1 MKKKLGWLLSII
13 VLVASMLTGVLNVQA
28 DDPTFQYE
36 FLRSGKKLTINQSTL
51 LLDDSLDN
59 KLESVDIALPKDVR
73 LIVDT
78 PDGWEKMESS
88 GSVTY
93 VLKSN
98 KQIDTIRQFLKSL
111 VFEVN
116 TEAPAQI
123 GINLNTTRIVPR
135 NHEDG
140 TTHYY
145 KFVPGNYNWY
155 ESYNLAQK
163 ETYNGLKGYLMTVT
177 SQEENDF
184 IRSSLEMRPG
194 WLGGTRQTKLDGS
207 FINRDSNISETY
219 DDYSMAG
226 DEWYWADGPESG
238 TIFSKGKTGGVAIP
252 GVYSKWASGEP
263 NNSIGYYSASRPGEP
278 NNTEES
284 SLQWGKSVSS
294 GTWNDLSPLFI
305 NSSSWIQGYF
315 VEFSEYGGQTI
326 KPEATAGASYVAKIP
341 QKVSLK
347 YYDTDDNSLP
357 GKEIVLDE
365 DLVIGQAYDFTSQLP
380 NIAGHE
386 IDLSRSTGITG
397 TITDQV
403 INAKAVYRRS
413 AISEDSD
420 AEIKLLEDMGSVK
433 FVNIKTTATMVFED
447 VAING
452 KQQTVGEKSTPS
464 SIQINDTRKDRT
476 KGWEVL
482 SKFKNDSYITKGL
495 KLDLTPRS
503 VNTLDLMNKTLSL
516 DGQTIII
523 NTKNNPETDFEIEL
537 QPTITVPATFNR
549 TGTHFET
556 IQWEL
561 VPEV

>member
-36 FLRSGKKLTINQSTL
+36 FLRAGKKLTINQSTL
-51 LLDDSLDN
+51 HLDDSLDN

-78 PDGWEKMESS
+78 PDGWEKLESS

-116 TEAPAQI
+116 TESPAQI

-163 ETYNGLKGYLMTVT
+163 ETYNSLKGYLMTVT

-184 IRSSLEMRPG
+184 IMASLEMRPG

-326 KPEATAGASYVAKIP
+326 KPEAIAGASYVAKIP

-347 YYDTDDNSLP
+347 YYDTDDNALP

-365 DLVIGQAYDFTSQLP
+365 ELMIGKSYDLTSQLP
-380 NIAGHE
+380 DIPGYV
-386 IDLSRSTGITG
+386 IDSSRSTGITG

-403 INAKAVYRRS
+403 INAKAVYRSRTVTEH
-413 AISEDSD
+413 AD
-420 AEIKLLEDMGSVK
+420 AEIKLNEDLGSLS
-433 FVNIKTTATMVFED
+433 FINIDTSATMEFED
-447 VAING
+447 VTLNG
-452 KQQTVGEKSTPS
+452 NEQTVREKSPLAHIRVDDS
-464 SIQINDTRKDRT
+464 RRYKI
-476 KGWEVL
+476 KGWDVL
-482 SKFKNDSYITKGL
+482 AKYKDDGFSKHNF
-495 KLDLTPRS
+495 KLDLNPVST
-503 VNTLDLMNKTLSL
+503 NTLTL
-516 DGQTIII
+516 
-523 NTKNNPETDFEIEL
+523 
-537 QPTITVPATFNR
+537 NR
-549 TGTHFET
+549 VT
-556 IQWEL
+556 L
-561 VPEV
+561 